1 MKVAPTSM
9 KVRIGNVS
17 KTDLVLRGT
26 TVGSKA
32 AEMDG
37 QLIKSCSQWI
47 SQSVS
52 SILYIDFSLSPQFTL
67 VHTSFF
73 TNNCASNRH
82 CQQVVESPPFL
93 PVIVKSAASP
103 ARWRPEASLRPK
115 SSERSGCFSK
125 DSRKK
130 QFNHKKA
137 LDSPRLN
144 IYLSRTKQEGNA
156 MQ

>member
-1 MKVAPTSM
+1 MKVALTSM

-26 TVGSKA
+26 TVPSKA

-37 QLIKSCSQWI
+37 ELIKSCSQWI

-73 TNNCASNRH
+73 TNNSTTVPPTAIASR
-82 CQQVVESPPFL
+82 
-93 PVIVKSAASP
+93 
-103 ARWRPEASLRPK
+103 
-115 SSERSGCFSK
+115 
-125 DSRKK
+125 
-130 QFNHKKA
+130 
-137 LDSPRLN
+137 
-144 IYLSRTKQEGNA
+144 
-156 MQ
+156 